1 MSTRL
6 RIVVGSLAG
15 AVAIQLLLMAW
26 QPRSGAA
33 AQAGL
38 KIGGTLDVAS
48 EDCSHTTP
56 AGVPTFVY
64 AAHAYPG
71 MSAAQLSQVRT
82 IGHAAQTGVVSPG
95 YRLPSYPFAATE
107 GFIVVNNTGE
117 VPTVYVRD
125 GVVAVLCGAPAGPW
139 FDSVTFT
146 LVE

>member
-1 MSTRL
+1 MTARWE
-6 RIVVGSLAG
+6 RDVHVHEAQDITGSLAG

-26 QPRSGAA
+26 LPRSGAA
-33 AQAGL
+33 AQAAL

-71 MSAAQLSQVRT
+71 MSADRCREHQLSPS
-82 IGHAAQTGVVSPG
+82 GVSI
-95 YRLPSYPFAATE
+95 RCNR

-125 GVVAVLCGAPAGPW
+125 GMVAVLCGAPAGPW
-139 FDSVTFT
+139 FDRVTFT
-146 LVE
+146 LIE